1 MTAQYRWKTNRPL
14 GLSEGWPWPLNRG
27 DRPIEVKIKVIN
39 GKQIRDFDNWPPNT
53 GWPLNTVPLYTGST
67 VICPAQLSCRL
78 YFDLKYPCFDC
89 TFYEKH
95 PNLTL
100 LTLTVRILEQIMSA
114 DKYLFIFSCQIEV
127 TVYSG
132 AFGGLILQ
140 VEFGYLFLI
149 MIVNLIWRQMFLRK
163 LRFATRYQYISMMLL
178 QDDWLLRKWLYFI
191 KIDPVQEFPGNNPP
205 LYFYPFNNLVFRLN
219 PCWAPDQEKIF

>member
-53 GWPLNTVPLYTGST
+53 RWPLDTVPLYTGST

-89 TFYEKH
+89 TSYEKH

-114 DKYLFIFSCQIEV
+114 DKYLFIFSL
-127 TVYSG
+127 Y
-132 AFGGLILQ
+132 F
-140 VEFGYLFLI
+140 F
-149 MIVNLIWRQMFLRK
+149 
-163 LRFATRYQYISMMLL
+163 MLL
-178 QDDWLLRKWLYFI
+178 QDEWLLRKWLYFI
-191 KIDPVQEFPGNNPP
+191 KIDPVQEFPGNNSP

-219 PCWAPDQEKIF
+219 PCWALDQEKIF